1 MRTIYDDPEHWKER
15 AEEARATAGY
25 TRDPEAKSTMLRI
38 ADEYDRLARLAE
50 ERREPDAA
58 TAT

>member
-1 MRTIYDDPEHWKER
+1 MPTIYDDPEHWKER

-25 TRDPEAKSTMLRI
+25 IRNPEAKSTMLRI
-38 ADEYDRLARLAE
+38 ADEYDMLPRLVE
-50 ERREPDAA
+50 ERSGPDAA